1 MRCELLP
8 PLTISNAL
16 LGKKNS
22 KKKSFFSLF
31 FTFFTPQELLDQ
43 PQLSRCFA
51 RFWVGPSLMYSLF
64 FFWNCC
70 EQGEIQ
76 LSLFLSFPLPRL
88 SHYLSVSVFE
98 EVTCL
103 NLFHEIRSYLLFVD
117 EQILLGS

>member
-1 MRCELLP
+1 MLCTFLGRALP
-8 PLTISNAL
+8 HV
-16 LGKKNS
+16 
-22 KKKSFFSLF
+22 
-31 FTFFTPQELLDQ
+31 
-43 PQLSRCFA
+43 FA
-51 RFWVGPSLMYSLF
+51 V

-70 EQGEIQ
+70 KQGEIQ